1 MVNQTTQAIIAAVL
15 GVVLLIAIVRLSRR
29 GLLSFRYTLGW
40 IGVGCIGI
48 FSTLII
54 PVVEPVSDYVG
65 LSPAALLAL
74 SALLLLLVITIQL
87 SISISGMQKH
97 LQRLTE
103 ELGRLHQLDRTLSD
117 EQK

>member
-1 MVNQTTQAIIAAVL
+1 VSNGTLQAIFAAVVGL
-15 GVVLLIAIVRLSRR
+15 ILLMAIVRLSRR
-29 GLLSFRYTLGW
+29 GLLSFQYTLGW

-54 PVVEPVSDYVG
+54 PVVEPISDYVG

-74 SALLLLLVITIQL
+74 AALLLLLIITIQL

-97 LQRLTE
+97 LQKLTE
-103 ELGRLHQLDRTLSD
+103 ELGRLHQLGRALSD
-117 EQK
+117 KQK

>member
-1 MVNQTTQAIIAAVL
+1 MSVETTQAASAAFIGL
-15 GVVLLIAIVRLSRR
+15 VLLVLVVRLSRR

-40 IGVGCIGI
+40 IGVATLGM
-48 FSTLII
+48 FSSLLI
-54 PVVEPVSDYVG
+54 PAVSPVSSSLG

-97 LQRLTE
+97 LQKLTE

-117 EQK
+117 ERK

>member
-1 MVNQTTQAIIAAVL
+1 VSNDTLQAIFAAVVGL
-15 GVVLLIAIVRLSRR
+15 ILLMAIVRLSRR

-54 PVVEPVSDYVG
+54 PVVEPISDYVG

-74 SALLLLLVITIQL
+74 AALLLLLIITIQL

-97 LQRLTE
+97 LQKLTE
-103 ELGRLHQLDRTLSD
+103 ELGRLHQLGRALSD
-117 EQK
+117 KQK

>member
-1 MVNQTTQAIIAAVL
+1 MKNETIQAVIAAVV
-15 GVVLLIAIVRLSRR
+15 GVILLITAVRLSRR

-48 FSTLII
+48 FSTLIV
-54 PVVEPVSDYVG
+54 PVVEPISDYVG

-87 SISISGMQKH
+87 SISISGMQKQ
-97 LQRLTE
+97 LQKLTE
-103 ELGRLHQLDRTLSD
+103 ETGRLHQLGLTLSD